1 MAIYQLL
8 QTAVHL
14 VRLPFSVSKLID
26 RFWFMLNSL
35 VNAGSVE
42 YQLAINWIWSES
54 LSYMNLSEIGSAIT
68 LIVVTECSMT

>member
-1 MAIYQLL
+1 
-8 QTAVHL
+8 
-14 VRLPFSVSKLID
+14 
-26 RFWFMLNSL
+26 MLNSL